1 MGKLIGSIEKKRKN
15 EFAEDSKNRVKNHE
29 IGELIES
36 KIY

>member
-15 EFAEDSKNRVKNHE
+15 EFAEDNKIRVKNYE